1 VRLQQGVLTPHMDG
15 CADDNAGVRAV
26 PGCGRGSRRHAS
38 SRSRAAR
45 LGFAPPCSA

>member
-1 VRLQQGVLTPHMDG
+1 MQLRHSVLTPNMDG
-15 CADDNAGVRAV
+15 CAGGAAALRAV